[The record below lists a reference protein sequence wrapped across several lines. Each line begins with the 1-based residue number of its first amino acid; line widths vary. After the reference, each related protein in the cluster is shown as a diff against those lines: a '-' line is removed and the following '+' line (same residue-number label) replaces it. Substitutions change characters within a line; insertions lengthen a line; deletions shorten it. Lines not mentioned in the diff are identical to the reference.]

1 MYACGP
7 QICTSALQGKFLN
20 NKAQII
26 KLKFFT
32 HSLSSSGCFT
42 YRQNHRCVPIDL
54 FHCMYTGQAMTH
66 TVAPKGHVHV
76 TRAHT
81 HTHSHW
87 DCMHDCMHLQSNTDK
102 QACTCTKTHIHRLAL
117 PYTNTYTGSGLT
129 LALFHSCKHTQT
141 RAHTHAERGGQMES
155 QRGLLAFHTLET
167 WFLTVSSPSPTLIP
181 LFPHPTYP
189 LSSSR
194 SHLCQHT
201 SPCFFFRAALSFCS
215 LILAL
220 YISINSRCQLSMHL
234 SSLFSLPCH

>member
-81 HTHSHW
+81 HTLTLRLYARLHALAIKHRQTGMYMHKNTHS
-87 DCMHDCMHLQSNTDK
+87 
-102 QACTCTKTHIHRLAL
+102 QACTSIHKHIYGVRSHAGTL
-117 PYTNTYTGSGLT
+117 PLLQT
-129 LALFHSCKHTQT
+129 HTQT
-141 RAHTHAERGGQMES
+141 RARTHAERGGQMES

-167 WFLTVSSPSPTLIP
+167 
-181 LFPHPTYP
+181 
-189 LSSSR
+189 
-194 SHLCQHT
+194 
-201 SPCFFFRAALSFCS
+201 
-215 LILAL
+215 
-220 YISINSRCQLSMHL
+220 
-234 SSLFSLPCH
+234 

>member
-26 KLKFFT
+26 KLMFFT

-42 YRQNHRCVPIDL
+42 SEPQCPHWLVSLYVYRSGNDT
-54 FHCMYTGQAMTH
+54 HCSA
-66 TVAPKGHVHV
+66 KGPCSRHAC
-76 TRAHT
+76 THT
-81 HTHSHW
+81 HTHTETV
-87 DCMHDCMHLQSNTDK
+87 CTI
-102 QACTCTKTHIHRLAL
+102 ACTCNQTQTNRHVHAQKHTFTALHLHTQTHIRGQVSRWH
-117 PYTNTYTGSGLT
+117 SST
-129 LALFHSCKHTQT
+129 LANTHTQT
-141 RAHTHAERGGQMES
+141 RAHTHAEQGGQMES

-201 SPCFFFRAALSFCS
+201 SPCFFFCAALSFCS
-215 LILAL
+215 QILAL